1 MYFYFL
7 PPSFTPNSGCHTN
20 CEISSEPVRHGGKIQ
35 QCCDLCNELKSML
48 KVQVNV
54 NKELK
59 RLLIAS
65 VGSDFQH
72 QLEQIVHEKAELSCE
87 LDAASHQLITGGEEM
102 DRMIIEGDIWR
113 SKFLASRL
121 LIDEFSHWKAEL
133 SAQYEES
140 QRALQR
146 MLQEREELSQTL
158 LLTMTHLDKAIE
170 LHHNAG
176 IKTITSIYNI

>member
-1 MYFYFL
+1 M
-7 PPSFTPNSGCHTN
+7 
-20 CEISSEPVRHGGKIQ
+20 RHGGKIQ
-35 QCCDLCNELKSML
+35 QCCDLCNELKSVL

-87 LDAASHQLITGGEEM
+87 LDAASQQLIALGEET
-102 DRMIIEGDIWR
+102 DRVIIEGDIWR

-121 LIDEFSHWKAEL
+121 LIDEFSRWKAEL

-140 QRALQR
+140 QHALQC
-146 MLQEREELSQTL
+146 MLQEREQLSQML
-158 LLTMTHLDKAIE
+158 LLAMNHLDKAIR
-170 LHHNAG
+170 LHHTASFPG
-176 IKTITSIYNI
+176 M

>member
-1 MYFYFL
+1 
-7 PPSFTPNSGCHTN
+7 
-20 CEISSEPVRHGGKIQ
+20 
-35 QCCDLCNELKSML
+35 ML
-48 KVQVNV
+48 EVQVNV

-87 LDAASHQLITGGEEM
+87 LDAASQQLITGGEEM

-113 SKFLASRL
+113 SKFLASHL

-140 QRALQR
+140 QRALQC

-170 LHHNAG
+170 LHHTAG
-176 IKTITSIYNI
+176 IKTKPQYI